1 MLVLD
6 MYATDA
12 CMMHGCYAAVV
23 ELFIV
28 VYVVAVQT
36 GNACKKRTSC
46 CARVLGCVAKTHV
59 VEHRVYQQTDLPQNN
74 VTKFVCDV
82 RE

>member
-6 MYATDA
+6 VYATDA

-23 ELFIV
+23 ELLIV
-28 VYVVAVQT
+28 LCLAVQT

-46 CARVLGCVAKTHV
+46 CARVLGCVAKTHI
-59 VEHRVYQQTDLPQNN
+59 VEHRVHKQTHPPQNN